1 MGEEGLGDLAGIKA
15 FRDNADVDGF
25 IAVDGVGSK
34 DIVYLATGSRR
45 YEVTYRGPGGHSFST
60 FGGVPSA
67 IHAMGRAI
75 AKIAD
80 VKTPR
85 DPKTTFTVGTV
96 SGGTSVN
103 SIAAEAAM
111 LIDMRSNATEELLKS

>member
-1 MGEEGLGDLAGIKA
+1 
-15 FRDNADVDGF
+15 
-25 IAVDGVGSK
+25 
-34 DIVYLATGSRR
+34 
-45 YEVTYRGPGGHSFST
+45 
-60 FGGVPSA
+60 
-67 IHAMGRAI
+67 MGRAI

-111 LIDMRSNATEELLKS
+111 LIDMRSNATEELLKLEAKVLEAVRLATYEENARWQSDQHYSRYKANRRTGRQKSGA